1 MQIISE
7 VITLE
12 PRKRAISGGDIGLD
26 DMAQIVLYNDDVNSF
41 GHVIKCLQC
50 VFGHDQNMA
59 EKITMDAHN
68 NGRTVA
74 EVESMSRSIRH
85 KEQLISHGLTA
96 EVERI

>member
-26 DMAQIVLYNDDVNSF
+26 DMAQ
-41 GHVIKCLQC
+41 
-50 VFGHDQNMA
+50 M
-59 EKITMDAHN
+59 
-68 NGRTVA
+68 RTVA